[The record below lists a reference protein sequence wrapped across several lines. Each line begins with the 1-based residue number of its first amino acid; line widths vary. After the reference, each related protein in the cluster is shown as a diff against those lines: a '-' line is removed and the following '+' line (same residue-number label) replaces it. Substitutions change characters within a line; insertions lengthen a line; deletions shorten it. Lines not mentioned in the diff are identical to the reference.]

1 MGQDDDGSL
10 IFISTP
16 QFLVFD
22 PLVFQGA
29 RSFWQLHLKQIIF
42 LLSFSYAAHSFWC
55 LDPRLGRDSIFLFLG
70 HHFLFLF
77 STSFRWW
84 CNLDF
89 SSIPYMI
96 NHRSAT
102 WQLHTPSH
110 RFLSL
115 PTLRGLCKY
124 ARTVVHSLLYNNR
137 LRIVTSPQNP
147 RGLVWLL
154 WPVRI
159 GSGVPIK
166 NIVVVGNSVLYVN
179 QSGMSCV
186 ERFS

>member
-1 MGQDDDGSL
+1 MGQDDDGFL

-16 QFLVFD
+16 QFLGFD

-124 ARTVVHSLLYNNR
+124 ARTVRREFTLFYTTIGYGLLHHR
-137 LRIVTSPQNP
+137 KTREDLFGCC
-147 RGLVWLL
+147 GLFV
-154 WPVRI
+154 
-159 GSGVPIK
+159 
-166 NIVVVGNSVLYVN
+166 
-179 QSGMSCV
+179 
-186 ERFS
+186 

>member
-96 NHRSAT
+96 NHSARRPDNSTHPLIVFFHFPLWGVCVSTRGRSFT
-102 WQLHTPSH
+102 LFYTTIGYGLLHH
-110 RFLSL
+110 RKTREDLF
-115 PTLRGLCKY
+115 GCC
-124 ARTVVHSLLYNNR
+124 
-137 LRIVTSPQNP
+137 
-147 RGLVWLL
+147 G
-154 WPVRI
+154 
-159 GSGVPIK
+159 
-166 NIVVVGNSVLYVN
+166 LYV
-179 QSGMSCV
+179 
-186 ERFS
+186 